1 MMLAGVPRSRERT
14 VGRSRIVAD
23 NSRMPD
29 QIALVAAFVA
39 AVSGLCVIRHSKA
52 LMHNSIGL
60 QDGGGWTALILV
72 ESMISLGAAA
82 FAMS

>member
-1 MMLAGVPRSRERT
+1 
-14 VGRSRIVAD
+14 
-23 NSRMPD
+23 MPD
-29 QIALVAAFVA
+29 QVALIAALVAAL
-39 AVSGLCVIRHSKA
+39 SGWGVIHHAKT

-82 FAMS
+82 FAIS